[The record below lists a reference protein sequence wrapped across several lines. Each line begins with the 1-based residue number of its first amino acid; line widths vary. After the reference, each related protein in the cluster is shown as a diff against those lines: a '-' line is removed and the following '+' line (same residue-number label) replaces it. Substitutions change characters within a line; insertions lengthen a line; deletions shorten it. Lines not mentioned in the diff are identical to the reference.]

1 MDTMQRKE
9 SYHLQF
15 QVLVMYVRTSV
26 VREPL
31 SGRVNVKGVRDDV
44 ITSETEKHNRQ
55 DI

>member
-1 MDTMQRKE
+1 MDTTWKME
-9 SYHLQF
+9 NCHLQS

-26 VREPL
+26 
-31 SGRVNVKGVRDDV
+31 GRVQRNGHVNVKGVRDDF